1 MSVYDDGHGIV
12 ASDAKSTPFL
22 SNKIFEK
29 HQCKMMSRV
38 Q

>member
-1 MSVYDDGHGIV
+1 MSVYDDRHGVV
-12 ASDAKSTPFL
+12 ASDTKPMPFL

>member
-12 ASDAKSTPFL
+12 ASDAKSPPFL

-29 HQCKMMSRV
+29 HQCEMMFRV

>member
-1 MSVYDDGHGIV
+1 MSVYDDGHGIAV
-12 ASDAKSTPFL
+12 SDAKSTPFL

-29 HQCKMMSRV
+29 HQCEMMFRV

>member
-12 ASDAKSTPFL
+12 ASDARSMPFL